1 MHEPI
6 YVIAGKQE
14 ALVNSQCEEL
24 LNKLIEPQQR
34 AFALFNADAKQCIAS
49 GVFDELRT
57 LPFLSERRVVLIKKA
72 DDFIKDN
79 RSLLENYFDNPC
91 PTGILVM
98 TVGSWPSQTKLA
110 KKLTKAGK
118 LITVVQPK
126 SWELPAELTRYAFN
140 THNKKIQQQ
149 TAGLLVELTGDDLCC
164 LRNEVD
170 KLALFVGEEKTITS
184 EHVKSLIGNNRLFN
198 AFEVI
203 NAIVAGNI
211 AKAIDRLR
219 QMFAE
224 DKSAEY
230 TSVGAFAFHLRR
242 MFNAKVMLEK
252 GSTTYETANKLRIF
266 GNKDAFFVQLRKI
279 NLKQIAANLQR
290 LAQIDYE
297 IKTGRTKA
305 NVAIEQMVVSMA
317 GK

>member
-1 MHEPI
+1 
-6 YVIAGKQE
+6 
-14 ALVNSQCEEL
+14 
-24 LNKLIEPQQR
+24 
-34 AFALFNADAKQCIAS
+34 
-49 GVFDELRT
+49 
-57 LPFLSERRVVLIKKA
+57 
-72 DDFIKDN
+72 
-79 RSLLENYFDNPC
+79 
-91 PTGILVM
+91 
-98 TVGSWPSQTKLA
+98 
-110 KKLTKAGK
+110 
-118 LITVVQPK
+118 
-126 SWELPAELTRYAFN
+126 
-140 THNKKIQQQ
+140 
-149 TAGLLVELTGDDLCC
+149 
-164 LRNEVD
+164 
-170 KLALFVGEEKTITS
+170 
-184 EHVKSLIGNNRLFN
+184 NNRLFN

-266 GNKDAFFVQLRKI
+266 GNKDAFFVQLRKM

-317 GK
+317 GG